1 MRGFTILSYEKVCK
15 SLLSIFKCG
24 IWGVE
29 LCEIYCVIFFYV
41 FICGCAYAKRR
52 YYILVSN
59 SK

>member
-1 MRGFTILSYEKVCK
+1 VLNYVKFIVL
-15 SLLSIFKCG
+15 F
-24 IWGVE
+24 
-29 LCEIYCVIFFYV
+29 FFYV